1 MVAFTPSIQIKNVH
15 RDQNMKVL
23 FILLFPFSL
32 LADEFIPCSA
42 KIEIMNFSQLGLKN
56 CDLAGAMVDSLG
68 LREFHQKKIH
78 DILATK
84 LATQVEQNM
93 EEMALLD
100 QFYSFNDSEIPSN
113 SEVKRECRLDLL
125 NDSAKKCGGE
135 KLELLRSKLSSKGAT
150 LFEQL
155 TNKFANV
162 LNVGAKS
169 RQKSCPLQDTSNDFI
184 LSGQID
190 YFNAINIIR
199 ETKLEGMNKA
209 NTQAYYNQF
218 PQLKLIAKSNSETK
232 SAFQHYLLQFKGK
245 PEEAQKY
252 ISTFFTDP
260 KNAPVLSKGIAD
272 QCALIN
278 KNVSTFLCKDLE
290 QLGSLNPSVS
300 TKLFSGLEPKTNFKD
315 MEDIVPQA
323 DTPEG
328 ELFFSAYGFQCQA
341 QKQTPLKIS
350 QSENIDQWYSDFTK
364 NIRPD
369 EVTGNE
375 SGNANV
381 PFCKIYTCSDS
392 LVDNINHCPNGK
404 HPTSMQ
410 ISDQYNCP
418 IGKTCTN
425 QISQFVAYLAI
436 LDKEEARTSLLAS
449 SQSSQDSG
457 QSNLQPRPD
466 PQGRYSSFTAN
477 LLGVEG
483 IQIAEGKTPLS
494 STSLALT
501 PRSKESFD
509 KTEKASAVAAT
520 VPKAAPEKAAQSK
533 DQAQAQAQQAQSQ
546 TVNSPHEL
554 SSSAFTQDQNTH
566 TNESFVSKVAPKASA
581 SPKAA
586 TTRASGAIGQY
597 SDSSNE
603 SAIRKLRDELEA
615 VTGSLKGNGA
625 EKVAAIADNNARFSP
640 ASLGGVTKGNELA
653 GLNNAER
660 ERLDQYQRNLN
671 SWESRLRNWQ
681 SDLAT
686 REVRTPAGTTSQAA
700 AANKSPEGSD
710 PSSRSAKGTTGSG
723 SSEAALQLTASEGD
737 KGKNTGAKTS
747 AAVGSGTSADSPEAV
762 VTSDELSK
770 LKIDNLKKLGINYK
784 SAFIMKIKYQQKF
797 YDVPVKA
804 FTYKGKD
811 ILIPLL
817 TEQNSI
823 LSKIVLESPLFSDY
837 KQLQLDRQ
845 KERQEFSRVI

>member
-1 MVAFTPSIQIKNVH
+1 
-15 RDQNMKVL
+15 MKVIIIL
-23 FILLFPFSL
+23 FFPFMALS
-32 LADEFIPCSA
+32 DEHIPCSA
-42 KIEIMNFSQLGLKN
+42 RIEIMNFSQLGLKN
-56 CDLAGAMVDSLG
+56 CDLAGGMVDSLG
-68 LREFHQKKIH
+68 IREFHQKKVH
-78 DILATK
+78 DILATE
-84 LATQVEQNM
+84 LANQVEQNM

-100 QFYSFNDSEIPSN
+100 QFYSYNDSEIPFSN
-113 SEVKRECRLDLL
+113 DVKRDCRLELL

-135 KLELLRSKLSSKGAT
+135 KLELLRSKLSSKGAN

-155 TNKFANV
+155 TNKFASV
-162 LNVGAKS
+162 LNVGSVS
-169 RQKSCPLQDTSNDFI
+169 RQRSCPLQGASNDFI

-190 YFNAINIIR
+190 YYTANKIIR
-199 ETKLEGMNKA
+199 ETKLEGISKT
-209 NTQAYYNQF
+209 NTQAYYDQL
-218 PQLKLIAKSNSETK
+218 PQLKLIAKSTPETK
-232 SAFQHYLLQFKGK
+232 NSFQNYLIQFNGK

-252 ISTFFTDP
+252 IAAFFTNK
-260 KNAPVLSKGIAD
+260 KNAPALSKGLAN
-272 QCALIN
+272 QCALIT
-278 KNVSTFLCKDLE
+278 KNVKTFLCKDLK
-290 QLGSLNPSVS
+290 QLGSLDPSVS
-300 TKLFSGLEPKTNFKD
+300 TKIFDGLEPRTNFD
-315 MEDIVPQA
+315 EMESIPSA
-323 DTPEG
+323 DTSKG
-328 ELFFSAYGFQCQA
+328 ELFFSAYGFQCLA
-341 QKQTPLKIS
+341 QKQTPMQLS
-350 QSENIDQWYSDFTK
+350 QSENIDQWYLDFTK

-369 EVTGNE
+369 QKTGNE
-375 SGNANV
+375 SVLLNAT
-381 PFCKIYTCSDS
+381 FCKLYTCSDS
-392 LVDNINHCPNGK
+392 LNDKTNHCANGK
-404 HPTSMQ
+404 HPTSKQ
-410 ISDQYNCP
+410 IGDQYNCP
-418 IGKTCTN
+418 TGKTCTDE
-425 QISQFVAYLAI
+425 ISKFVAYLDI
-436 LDKEEARTSLLAS
+436 LDKEDAQNTLLAS
-449 SQSSQDSG
+449 SHSPQDSSSSAL
-457 QSNLQPRPD
+457 QSRSG

-483 IQIAEGKTPLS
+483 IHVVEGKTPLS

-501 PRSKESFD
+501 PRSKESSD
-509 KTEKASAVAAT
+509 KAEKSSVVAAT
-520 VPKAAPEKAAQSK
+520 VPKAAPEKAAHSK
-533 DQAQAQAQQAQSQ
+533 DQTQAQAQQPQSQ
-546 TVNSPHEL
+546 TANSPHEL
-554 SSSAFTQDQNTH
+554 SSSAFPQDQNTPS
-566 TNESFVSKVAPKASA
+566 NESFAS
-581 SPKAA
+581 KAA
-586 TTRASGAIGQY
+586 PRASSTPRPVPARASGAIGQY

-700 AANKSPEGSD
+700 AATKSPEGSD